1 MQIFNDLTE
10 IRRNDNNIVTLGTFD
25 GIHLGHRQII
35 ETVVEK
41 AKYSSGNSF
50 LITFDPHPRKIVS
63 SDNRLQLLNTLTE
76 KIEILASLGIE
87 NLFIVNFTKEFSQQS
102 PDEFIL
108 KYLINGIG
116 LREAVIGYDHHFG
129 KGRGGDIERLKEFSS
144 KNKFT
149 ITAIPGYKI
158 GEEVVSSTKIR
169 NALLGGDI
177 LTANRML
184 GRHYSFTGKVVQ
196 GDKRGRELGFPTAN
210 LKIED
215 ADKLLPQI
223 GIYAVE
229 CVIDEQKYYGLLSIG
244 NRPTFHDAGEVIP
257 EVYIFDFDKNIY
269 GKSVKVN
276 LVERIRNEQK
286 FSSAEELI
294 QQMNKDKEVGLEI
307 LSKLI
312 N

>member
-1 MQIFNDLTE
+1 MQIFNDLIE
-10 IRRNDNNIVTLGTFD
+10 ISRNENSIVTLGTFD

-35 ETVVEK
+35 EAVVEK
-41 AKYSSGNSF
+41 AKYSSGRSF

-63 SDNRLQLLNTLTE
+63 SDYRLQLLNTLAE
-76 KIEILASLGIE
+76 KIEILTSLGIE
-87 NLFIVNFTKEFSQQS
+87 NLLIVNFTKEFSQQS
-102 PDEFIL
+102 PDEFIV
-108 KYLINGIG
+108 KYLVNGIG

-129 KGRGGDIERLKEFSS
+129 KGRGGDIESLKEIGS
-144 KNKFT
+144 KNKFVV
-149 ITAIPGYKI
+149 TAVPGYKI

-184 GRHYSFTGKVVQ
+184 GRHYSFTGKVVH
-196 GDKRGRELGFPTAN
+196 GDHRGRELGFPTAN
-210 LKIED
+210 LKIADE
-215 ADKLLPQI
+215 DKLLPQI

-229 CVIDEQKYYGLLSIG
+229 CLIDEQKFYGLLSIG
-244 NRPTFHDAGEVIP
+244 NRPTFHEAGEVIP
-257 EVYIFDFDKNIY
+257 EVYIFDFDKKIY
-269 GKSVKVN
+269 GKSVKVH

>member
-41 AKYSSGNSF
+41 AKYSSGKSF

-63 SDNRLQLLNTLTE
+63 SDNRLQLLNTLAE

-144 KNKFT
+144 KSKFT
-149 ITAIPGYKI
+149 ITAIP
-158 GEEVVSSTKIR
+158 
-169 NALLGGDI
+169 
-177 LTANRML
+177 
-184 GRHYSFTGKVVQ
+184 
-196 GDKRGRELGFPTAN
+196 
-210 LKIED
+210 
-215 ADKLLPQI
+215 
-223 GIYAVE
+223 
-229 CVIDEQKYYGLLSIG
+229 
-244 NRPTFHDAGEVIP
+244 
-257 EVYIFDFDKNIY
+257 
-269 GKSVKVN
+269 
-276 LVERIRNEQK
+276 
-286 FSSAEELI
+286 
-294 QQMNKDKEVGLEI
+294 
-307 LSKLI
+307 
-312 N
+312 

>member
-41 AKYSSGNSF
+41 AKYSSGKSF

>member
-1 MQIFNDLTE
+1 MKIFNDLTE

-63 SDNRLQLLNTLTE
+63 SDYRLQLLNTLAE

-102 PDEFIL
+102 PDDFIL
-108 KYLINGIG
+108 NYLINGIG

-144 KNKFT
+144 KSKFT
-149 ITAIPGYKI
+149 ITAIPEYKI

-169 NALLGGDI
+169 NALLDGNI

-210 LKIED
+210 LKIDDE
-215 ADKLLPQI
+215 DKLLPQI

-229 CVIDEQKYYGLLSIG
+229 CLIEEQKVYGLLSIG
-244 NRPTFHDAGEVIP
+244 SRPTFHDAGEVIP

>member
-63 SDNRLQLLNTLTE
+63 SDNRLQLLNTLAE

-129 KGRGGDIERLKEFSS
+129 KGRGGDIESFNEIGIK
-144 KNKFT
+144 KNFT
-149 ITAIPGYKI
+149 VTAIPGYKI

>member
-210 LKIED
+210 LKIADE
-215 ADKLLPQI
+215 DKLLPQI